1 MDLETV
7 AFSKQRRER
16 SYCMVPFILNVRTGK
31 FIETKYSA
39 GEKVH
44 LAFSIQWF

>member
-7 AFSKQRRER
+7 AFSKQRRES
-16 SYCMVPFILNVRTGK
+16 SYWMVPFILNVRTGK

-44 LAFSIQWF
+44 